1 LRLKEEEIS
10 GVFILDAVTE
20 STKEKMKAN
29 HQATSSITTI
39 AIRNNKS
46 LQYIVKFSTNVMKY
60 IYGEKHNKYN
70 GVPEKF
76 TYIIITLLS
85 SDGQTVTL
93 EKRNDAKSDQN
104 LQFFRTG
111 S

>member
-1 LRLKEEEIS
+1 
-10 GVFILDAVTE
+10 
-20 STKEKMKAN
+20 
-29 HQATSSITTI
+29 
-39 AIRNNKS
+39 
-46 LQYIVKFSTNVMKY
+46 MKY

-93 EKRNDAKSDQN
+93 EKRNDAKSEQN